1 MPNAAL
7 STGLILSLVASFLAG
22 WAVALKTN
30 APVEVGEPPVEWID
44 KTIRYQF
51 RVQNTRP
58 EVMKSVDVTVYAPSH
73 IEGRQHV
80 LSVNANYDFSMA
92 SSGFGNDELHFT
104 FDELP
109 PFGSKQIIVTAQI
122 SLPVSAAP
130 ASLSDKELY
139 LREEPYIELSDEA
152 VRKQAI
158 SLVTPVAG
166 STVNGIYNW
175 LIDHVEDNGLTM
187 ADKGASYALETGRGD
202 CTEFMYLFSALARVN
217 NIPTRNLGGF
227 VLAQNGILRATAY
240 HNWAEYYSA
249 GRWHIAD
256 AQRQVL
262 DDEYGS
268 YVIMRSLTSSGDSV
282 KHSERFVSFTPGL
295 KLTMD

>member
-1 MPNAAL
+1 MSNAAL
-7 STGLILSLVASFLAG
+7 SAGLCFLLCVSLLTGWVVGKGIKAPEDVIESSVA
-22 WAVALKTN
+22 WV
-30 APVEVGEPPVEWID
+30 D

-80 LSVNANYDFSMA
+80 QSVTANYDFSSM
-92 SSGFGNDELHFT
+92 SSGWGNDELHFV
-104 FDELP
+104 FDQIA

-130 ASLSDKELY
+130 VLLDEKALY

-152 VRKQAI
+152 IRKQAT
-158 SLVTPVAG
+158 SLATPLPE
-166 STVNGIYNW
+166 STIGGIYNW
-175 LIDHVEDNGLTM
+175 LIDHVVDDGLTM

-227 VLAQNGILRATAY
+227 VLAQNGILRASAY
-240 HNWAEYYSA
+240 HNWAEYILD

-262 DDEYGS
+262 DDEYES
-268 YVIMRSLTSSGDSV
+268 YVIMRSLSSSGDSA